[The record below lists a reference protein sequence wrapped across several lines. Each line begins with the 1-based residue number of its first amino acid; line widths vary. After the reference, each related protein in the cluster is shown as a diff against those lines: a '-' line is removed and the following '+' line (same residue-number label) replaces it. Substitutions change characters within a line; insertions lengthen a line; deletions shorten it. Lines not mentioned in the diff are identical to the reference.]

1 VSADPT
7 HLECLEP
14 DGRKLKY
21 RTATVLASLDLQAR
35 CTQKRVLKRL
45 LAGSKSDASKVSEKR
60 GPVAGTGFKVI
71 SKIGLF
77 VLPSLAVFG
86 IRAMMTGRKSNRE

>member
-1 VSADPT
+1 VAADPT

-21 RTATVLASLDLQAR
+21 RTATVLASLELQAR
-35 CTQKRVLKRL
+35 CTEKRALKRIL
-45 LAGSKSDASKVSEKR
+45 ASKKPDESEPPVKR
-60 GPVAGTGFKVI
+60 GSTAVTMFGLV

-77 VLPSLAVFG
+77 VLPSLAIFG
-86 IRAMMTGRKSNRE
+86 IRAMMSGRKSKRE

>member
-1 VSADPT
+1 VAAYPT

-21 RTATVLASLDLQAR
+21 RTATVLASLELQAR

-45 LAGSKSDASKVSEKR
+45 LAGSKSDVSKARVKS
-60 GPVAGTGFKVI
+60 GSAPLTGFRVI
-71 SKIGLF
+71 SKIGLL

-86 IRAMMTGRKSNRE
+86 IRAMMTGKKSNRE